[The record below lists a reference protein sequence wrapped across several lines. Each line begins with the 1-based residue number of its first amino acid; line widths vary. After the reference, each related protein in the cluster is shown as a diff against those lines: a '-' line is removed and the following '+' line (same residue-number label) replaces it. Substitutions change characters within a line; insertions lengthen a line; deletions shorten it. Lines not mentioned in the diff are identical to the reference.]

1 MRDAGLVWLALII
14 SGGLPCFGQE
24 TFPYRVTLG
33 QGRIEVRSG
42 PGTAFYVTDHLSEGD
57 SIEVYR
63 RHEDG
68 WLGIRP
74 PAGSFSWVPA
84 DHLAVANQASIA
96 RVVRDDTI
104 CRVGSRVA
112 EVDQHVGQVYLEK
125 EERVQLLD
133 QLTVETQTAAQ
144 LEREGWRRISPPAG
158 EFRWVRASDVKAAT
172 KPRIDGPVQASA
184 SEPTDSNAP
193 SPEVR
198 QAAHWQ
204 PPAVEASG
212 LTTAQ
217 VIQAVAVQTQGEPQ
231 DEPGRESS
239 EAEPDGS
246 ETQDAESDTPP
257 SETDANWAARGT
269 ASKSS
274 AFVEKPAD
282 GEGTGDSAANWASQ
296 RGVSMDDLLDVEM
309 RLAMT
314 AAREIHTWRLQP
326 LRDRI
331 ESLQPKLKTD
341 EQRAQA
347 KVVLD
352 RIAEYETLQ
361 NRFAV
366 AGESLPLTRVAVSGQ
381 RTGAVGP
388 PGWEDSLLSRFDG
401 SGWLVPVHS
410 TRRVAP
416 PYALLDAEGEVLF
429 YVAPSPGLN
438 LHRSLRKRVGIYG
451 QRTVHES
458 LNKPLIA
465 AERVVDLGRHLH

>member
-1 MRDAGLVWLALII
+1 MRDAGLVWFIVVI
-14 SGGLPCFGQE
+14 SGGIPCFGQE
-24 TFPYRVTLG
+24 TFPYQVTLG
-33 QGRIEVRSG
+33 QGRIDVRSG
-42 PGTAFYVTDHLSEGD
+42 PGTSFYVTGHLSEGD

-63 RHEDG
+63 HHEDG

-84 DHLAVANQASIA
+84 DRLSAADQASIA
-96 RVVRDDTI
+96 RVIREDTI
-104 CRVGSRVA
+104 CRVGSQVA
-112 EVDQHVGQVYLEK
+112 EVDQHVGQIYLDK
-125 EERVQLLD
+125 DERVQLLD
-133 QLTVETQTAAQ
+133 QPAVETRTAGQ

-158 EFRWVRASDVKAAT
+158 EFRWVRASDVKAST
-172 KPRIDGPVQASA
+172 KPRIDRPAQISA
-184 SEPTDSNAP
+184 SEPADPNPSAP
-193 SPEVR
+193 TVR

-204 PPAVEASG
+204 QPPVEPGG

-217 VIQAVAVQTQGEPQ
+217 VIQAVAVQTP
-231 DEPGRESS
+231 DEPVQESS
-239 EAEPDGS
+239 ETEP
-246 ETQDAESDTPP
+246 TESDSRGEEGDSPAA
-257 SETDANWAARGT
+257 ETESNWAARGT
-269 ASKSS
+269 DSKSS
-274 AFVEKPAD
+274 AFVEKPL
-282 GEGTGDSAANWASQ
+282 EGNEPGDSAAGWSAQ
-296 RGVSMDDLLDVEM
+296 RGASLDDLLDVEM

-314 AAREIHTWRLQP
+314 AAREIHHWRLQP

-331 ESLQPKLKTD
+331 ESLQPQLKTD
-341 EQRAQA
+341 AQREHA
-347 KVVLD
+347 KVLLD

-366 AGESLPLTRVAVSGQ
+366 AGESGPLPGIAVSGQ

-410 TRRVAP
+410 ARRVAP